1 MGLLVMASAMALS
14 ATVLLV
20 MASAMELLVMLLLTQ
35 LPMPLLRSTP
45 TRSPPTP
52 TSMPWLTTTLDPALT
67 PRRLTMA
74 LLPGRDITP
83 STFLTEGSSTSTTTP
98 TTLTDMSP
106 KSLTMALLLSPL
118 LSLVSAMALPTVVS
132 SVMVSLTVVSSVMV
146 WWATVSELPMED
158 VPTSANPS
166 VKDFQD
172 TRDTIQDD
180 RQRKHTDKI
189 LDNISAIFIYLL
201 IINMNTL

>member
-1 MGLLVMASAMALS
+1 
-14 ATVLLV
+14 
-20 MASAMELLVMLLLTQ
+20 MELLVMLLLTQ
-35 LPMPLLRSTP
+35 LPMPLLRSTL

-52 TSMPWLTTTLDPALT
+52 TSMPWLTTTLDPALM

-83 STFLTEGSSTSTTTP
+83 STFPTEGSSMSTTTP
-98 TTLTDMSP
+98 TTLTDMLP

-132 SVMVSLTVVSSVMV
+132 SVMASLTVVSSVMV
-146 WWATVSELPMED
+146 WWATVSD

-172 TRDTIQDD
+172 TRDTTQDD
-180 RQRKHTDKI
+180 RRQKHTDKI
-189 LDNISAIFIYLL
+189 LDNIFAIFIYLP